1 MPTPKILLVDDT
13 KLFLELEKSF
23 LKHSPVRVLTAVNGM
38 EALEITRDE
47 RPDLIYMDLHM
58 PQMDGALCCAV
69 LKGDPALRS
78 IPVIMVTSA
87 GKEEDVRL
95 CREAGCD
102 DYLTK
107 PVSRRDFLEKGRK
120 FLDRIDR
127 REVRI
132 PCRTPV
138 KFKAHNVHFSGVSA
152 DISSGGIFVATD
164 FDIEPK
170 TTVELAFELPETGCV
185 LQGIKGQVAW
195 LNSGKNVLK
204 SSMPSGFGVEFTNL
218 PKEAAETINS
228 FVEIGKQEERT

>member
-23 LKHSPVRVLTAVNGM
+23 LKFSPVRVLTAGNGI
-38 EALEITRDE
+38 EALEIVRKE
-47 RPDLIYMDLHM
+47 LPDLIYMDLHM

-69 LKGDPALRS
+69 LKGDAALRM

-102 DYLTK
+102 DFLTK
-107 PVSRRDFLEKGRK
+107 PVNRRVFLEKGRR

-132 PCRTPV
+132 SCRTLV
-138 KFKAHNVHFSGVSA
+138 KFRAHNVHFSGLSS

-164 FDIEPK
+164 FEIEPK
-170 TTVELAFELPETGCV
+170 TPVELAFELPETGC
-185 LQGIKGQVAW
+185 LLEEIKGKVAW
-195 LNSGKNVLK
+195 QNSGKNILK
-204 SSMPSGFGVEFTNL
+204 PSLPPGFGVEFTNL
-218 PKEAAETINS
+218 TKEAAETIKS
-228 FVEIGKQEERT
+228 FVDISGQK